1 MLNRIFI
8 QNFALI
14 DQLEINLHKGL
25 QVITGETGAGKS
37 IILGALRL
45 ILGERADLKNFAD
58 LDAKSIVEAE
68 FRISKNLQ
76 YFFIENDLDFDEN
89 TIIRR
94 EILPSGKSRAFVNDV
109 PVTLDVLREL
119 SENLVDIHS
128 QFETSNLFS
137 EAYQFKIIDGLS
149 DNKNLI
155 DAYQKDFAEFLKLNK
170 ELDKLK
176 NQLSEGNKESDYKQ
190 FLLDELEAANL
201 ENVDYELLQ
210 SQISLAENKGTISEL
225 LAQIFA
231 RTDQDEVGVFDAL
244 YDIKNKLNK
253 IAELSLQF
261 SELNQRF
268 EENYI
273 ELKDT
278 LFQLQNEAE
287 NLETNPEDLLALQ
300 EQNDRINA
308 LFLKHKV
315 SEIDDLLL
323 IKEQLSAEQSSF
335 VDLETRIAS
344 IEKEIAT
351 LEISLEKQANV
362 LTKNREKASPIF
374 KKSIE
379 ALLQQ
384 LGLEKAKVE
393 VELTST
399 KDFGKFGR
407 EKIQLLFQANS
418 GFPLKPIQ
426 SAISGGERSRVMLA
440 IKKIMAENTELPTL
454 ILDEIDTG
462 VSGRIAEEIGNVM
475 QEMAKNMQLIV
486 ITHLA
491 QVAAKGNNN
500 YKVQK
505 YDVSGKTQTQIVP
518 LTQEEKLTEIAQL
531 LSGSKITEAA
541 ILQAKELMSV
551 K

>member
-14 DQLEINLHKGL
+14 DQLEIHLQKGL

-45 ILGERADLKNFAD
+45 IMGERADLKNFAD
-58 LDAKSIVEAE
+58 LESKSIVETE
-68 FRISKNLQ
+68 FKISKNLQ
-76 YFFIENDLDFDEN
+76 DFFTENDLDFDEN

-109 PVTLDVLREL
+109 PVTLDILKEL
-119 SENLVDIHS
+119 SEKLVDIHS

-149 DNKNLI
+149 ENKNLI
-155 DAYQKDFAEFLKLNK
+155 ENYQNDFSELLKLKK
-170 ELDKLK
+170 EVEKLK

-190 FLLDELEAANL
+190 FLLEELEAANL
-201 ENVDYELLQ
+201 ENVNYELLQ

-231 RTDQDEVGVFDAL
+231 RTDQDEVGVFDSL

-261 SELNQRF
+261 SEINQRF

-287 NLETNPEDLLALQ
+287 NIDTNSEDLLALQ

-315 SEIDDLLL
+315 SEIDDLLQL
-323 IKEQLSAEQSSF
+323 KNELSAEQSSF
-335 VDLETRIAS
+335 VDLETKIS
-344 IEKEIAT
+344 SLEKEIIS
-351 LEISLEKQANV
+351 LENSLEKQTKV
-362 LTKNREKASPIF
+362 LTKNREKAIPVF
-374 KKSIE
+374 KNKIE
-379 ALLQQ
+379 NLLQQ

-399 KDFGKFGR
+399 KDFVLFGK

-440 IKKIMAENTELPTL
+440 IKKLMAENAELPTL

-462 VSGRIAEEIGNVM
+462 VSGRIADEIGNVM
-475 QEMAKNMQLIV
+475 QEMAGNMQLIV

-500 YKVQK
+500 YKVLK
-505 YDVSGKTQTQIVP
+505 SDIAGKTQTQIVS
-518 LTQEEKLTEIAQL
+518 LNQEEKLIEIAQL
-531 LSGSKITEAA
+531 LSGSKITDAA
-541 ILQAKELMSV
+541 ILQAKELMR
-551 K
+551 

>member
-14 DQLEINLHKGL
+14 DQLEIHLQKGL

-45 ILGERADLKNFAD
+45 IMGERADLKNFAD
-58 LDAKSIVEAE
+58 LESKSIVETE
-68 FRISKNLQ
+68 FKISKNLQ
-76 YFFIENDLDFDEN
+76 DFFTENDLDFDEN

-109 PVTLDVLREL
+109 PVTLDILKEL
-119 SENLVDIHS
+119 SEKLVDIHS

-149 DNKNLI
+149 ENKNLI
-155 DAYQKDFAEFLKLNK
+155 ENYQNDFSELLKLKK
-170 ELDKLK
+170 EVEKLK

-190 FLLDELEAANL
+190 FLLEELEAANL
-201 ENVDYELLQ
+201 ENVNYELLQ

-231 RTDQDEVGVFDAL
+231 RTDQDEVGVFDSL

-261 SELNQRF
+261 SEINQRF

-287 NLETNPEDLLALQ
+287 NIDANSEDLLALQ

-315 SEIDDLLL
+315 SEIDDLLQL
-323 IKEQLSAEQSSF
+323 KNELSAEQSSF
-335 VDLETRIAS
+335 VDLETKIS
-344 IEKEIAT
+344 SLEKEIISI
-351 LEISLEKQANV
+351 ENSLEKQTKV
-362 LTKNREKASPIF
+362 LTKNREKAIPVF
-374 KKSIE
+374 KNKIE
-379 ALLQQ
+379 NLLQQ

-399 KDFGKFGR
+399 KDFVLFGK

-418 GFPLKPIQ
+418 GFALKPIQ

-440 IKKIMAENTELPTL
+440 IKKLMAENAELPTL

-462 VSGRIAEEIGNVM
+462 VSGRIADEIGNVM
-475 QEMAKNMQLIV
+475 QEMAENMQLIV

-500 YKVQK
+500 YKVLK
-505 YDVSGKTQTQIVP
+505 SDIAGKTQTQIVS
-518 LTQEEKLTEIAQL
+518 LNQEEKLTEIAQL
-531 LSGSKITEAA
+531 LSGSKITDAA
-541 ILQAKELMSV
+541 ILQAKELMR
-551 K
+551 

>member
-14 DQLEINLHKGL
+14 DQLEIHLQKGL

-45 ILGERADLKNFAD
+45 IMGERADLKNFAD
-58 LDAKSIVEAE
+58 LESKSIVETE
-68 FRISKNLQ
+68 FKISKNLQ
-76 YFFIENDLDFDEN
+76 DFFTENDLDFDEN

-109 PVTLDVLREL
+109 PVTLDILKEL
-119 SENLVDIHS
+119 SEKLVDIHS

-149 DNKNLI
+149 ENKNLI
-155 DAYQKDFAEFLKLNK
+155 ENYQNDFSELLKLK
-170 ELDKLK
+170 KKKKKLK

-190 FLLDELEAANL
+190 FLLEELEAANL
-201 ENVDYELLQ
+201 ENVNYELLQ

-231 RTDQDEVGVFDAL
+231 RTDQDEVGVFDSL

-261 SELNQRF
+261 SEINQRF

-287 NLETNPEDLLALQ
+287 NIDTNSEDLLALQ

-315 SEIDDLLL
+315 SEIDDLLQL
-323 IKEQLSAEQSSF
+323 KNELSAEQSSF
-335 VDLETRIAS
+335 VDLETKIS
-344 IEKEIAT
+344 SLEKEIIS
-351 LEISLEKQANV
+351 LENSLEKQTKV
-362 LTKNREKASPIF
+362 LTKNREKAIPVF
-374 KKSIE
+374 KNKIE
-379 ALLQQ
+379 NLLQQ

-399 KDFGKFGR
+399 KDFVLFGK

-440 IKKIMAENTELPTL
+440 IKKLMAENAELPTL

-462 VSGRIAEEIGNVM
+462 VSGRIADEIGNVM
-475 QEMAKNMQLIV
+475 QEMAGNMQLIV

-500 YKVQK
+500 YKVLK
-505 YDVSGKTQTQIVP
+505 SDIAGKTQTQIV
-518 LTQEEKLTEIAQL
+518 LLNQEEKLTEIAQL

-541 ILQAKELMSV
+541 ILQAKELMR
-551 K
+551 

>member
-68 FRISKNLQ
+68 FKISKNLKT
-76 YFFIENDLDFDEN
+76 FFDENDLDFDEN

-109 PVTLDVLREL
+109 PVTLDVLKEL
-119 SENLVDIHS
+119 SGNLVDVHS

-155 DAYQKDFAEFLKLNK
+155 EAYQKDFAEFLKLNK
-170 ELDKLK
+170 ELEKLK
-176 NQLSEGNKESDYKQ
+176 NQLLEGNKESDYKQ
-190 FLLDELEAANL
+190 FLLEELDVANL

-225 LAQIFA
+225 LALIFA

-287 NLETNPEDLLALQ
+287 NLDTNPEDLLALQ

-315 SEIDDLLL
+315 SEIEDLLQ

-335 VDLETRIAS
+335 VDLETRIVA
-344 IEKEIAT
+344 IEKEIASI
-351 LEISLEKQANV
+351 ENSLEKQAKA
-362 LTKNREKASPIF
+362 LTKNREKSVSVF
-374 KKSIE
+374 KEKIE
-379 ALLQQ
+379 SLLHQ

-399 KDFGKFGR
+399 KDFGKFGK

-418 GFPLKPIQ
+418 GFPLKSIQ
-426 SAISGGERSRVMLA
+426 TAISGGERSRVMLA
-440 IKKIMAENTELPTL
+440 VKKLMAENAELPTL

-475 QEMAKNMQLIV
+475 QEMAINMQLIV

-505 YDVSGKTQTQIVP
+505 SDVSGKTQTQIVP

-541 ILQAKELMSV
+541 ILQAKELMSI

>member
-176 NQLSEGNKESDYKQ
+176 NQLSEGNKETDYKQ

-440 IKKIMAENTELPTL
+440 IKKIMAENAELPTL

-505 YDVSGKTQTQIVP
+505 SDVSGKTQTQIVP
-518 LTQEEKLTEIAQL
+518 LAQDEKLTEIAQL